1 VKLGVE
7 AVLLEGALLP
17 GDVEVEDGRVAR
29 VGISGRS
36 GRGIAAPGFVDLQ
49 VNGFGGVDFLDS
61 DAAGYRRA
69 GEALLETGVTAY
81 LPTFITTPEEQLL
94 AAVAEVPAGDRRGP
108 RILGIHLEG
117 PFLAPGRLGTHPPLA
132 RRDPDPSLLERL
144 LASGRIRLMTLAPE
158 LEGADVLIDLLL
170 RRGVTVSCGHT
181 DATAEEAN
189 TAFDQGV
196 RTVTH
201 LFNAMRPL
209 RHRDPG
215 IAGAALDREDVI
227 VQVILDGVHLAPETA
242 RLVWRAAA
250 GRVALVTDAVSG
262 AGVQDGSYSLGGFE
276 VKIRDGVARGPDGQ
290 LAGSVLTMIEA
301 VRNLHA
307 LGVPLEAALG
317 AAAAVPARVLG
328 LSDVGRLEPGA
339 AADVVVIDE
348 NLQIERVLVGGQE
361 RVVA

>member
-1 VKLGVE
+1 MRLGVE
-7 AVLLEGALLP
+7 AALVDGQLVA
-17 GDVEVEDGRVAR
+17 GDVEIADGRIAR
-29 VGISGRS
+29 IGLSS
-36 GRGIAAPGFVDLQ
+36 PNGRGVASPGFVDLQ

-94 AAVAEVPAGDRRGP
+94 AAIDEVPMNGEGP

-117 PFLAPGRLGTHPPLA
+117 PFLAAGRLGTHPPLA

-144 LASGRIRLMTLAPE
+144 LASGRISLMTLAPE
-158 LEGADVLIDLLL
+158 LEGADELIDLLL
-170 RRGVTVSCGHT
+170 RRGVKVSCGHT

-189 TAFDQGV
+189 SAFDQGV

-215 IAGAALDREDVI
+215 IAGAALVREDVV
-227 VQVILDGVHLAPETA
+227 VQIILDGVHLAPETA

-250 GRVALVTDAVSG
+250 GRVVLVTDAVSG
-262 AGVQDGSYSLGGFE
+262 AGAQDGSYSLGGFE

-307 LGVPLEAALG
+307 LGVPLTDSLEAAST
-317 AAAAVPARVLG
+317 VPAGVLG
-328 LSDVGRLEPGA
+328 LSDVGRLAPGA
-339 AADVVVIDE
+339 HADVVVVDD
-348 NLQIERVLVGGQE
+348 NLQIDRVLVGGQE